1 VSRVIVKV
9 PNALRTCHN
18 VEVIG
23 FVSIR
28 DDDGMVTPRYEDD
41 IAVLHG
47 HGLVNVTR
55 VAVDAVEDE
64 ALRRI
69 DAMIIGFLE
78 LALQGDIVD
87 VVFVRRI
94 ARGVSAWSPDLDD
107 EDGLGGLILGQDVAD
122 VSDIGTF
129 SACGAGH
136 VGRLDEPCRKFP
148 LCGRTGNTKLGIGF
162 GGHGEVCAWRQVNRI
177 GGSVFENAHA
187 SPDILPIKTLSL
199 SGDDPAQNDHAKL
212 VGVVGK
218 AQRRT
223 GSKLVSRKANI
234 APSRRLRSHRND
246 LFGVF
251 LGFDKQIH
259 ALIPL

>member
-1 VSRVIVKV
+1 MSRVIVKV

-55 VAVDAVEDE
+55 VAVDAVKDE

-78 LALQGDIVD
+78 LALQRDVVD
-87 VVFVRRI
+87 VVFVGRI

-122 VSDIGTF
+122 VSDIGAFAANAAANGT
-129 SACGAGH
+129 
-136 VGRLDEPCRKFP
+136 RLDKPRRKFTV
-148 LCGRTGNTKLGIGF
+148 CGCTSHPKLDSSF
-162 GGHGEVCAWRQVNRI
+162 GGHRELRAWRQVNRI
-177 GGSVFENAHA
+177 WGSVFKNAHA
-187 SPDILPIKTLSL
+187 SADFLPIEAVGL
-199 SGDDPAQNDHAKL
+199 SGDYPGQNDHAKL
-212 VGVVGK
+212 VGVVG
-218 AQRRT
+218 
-223 GSKLVSRKANI
+223 
-234 APSRRLRSHRND
+234 
-246 LFGVF
+246 
-251 LGFDKQIH
+251 
-259 ALIPL
+259 